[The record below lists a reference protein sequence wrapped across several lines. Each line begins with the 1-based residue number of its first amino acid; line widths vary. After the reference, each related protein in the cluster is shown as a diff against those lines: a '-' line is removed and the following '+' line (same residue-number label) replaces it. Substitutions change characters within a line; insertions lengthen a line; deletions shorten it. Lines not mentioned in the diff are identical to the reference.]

1 MEAGKKKKLATL
13 VGCNNYAGT
22 LSELQGCINDEST
35 TSTPCAPSSW
45 RSAGRCRPCWR
56 RTRRGDADEQPYREV
71 VPRAREVLGK
81 QVPAAPLPLYC
92 SDANAGAPF
101 LGQQETRAKSN

>member
-1 MEAGKKKKLATL
+1 M
-13 VGCNNYAGT
+13 
-22 LSELQGCINDEST
+22 
-35 TSTPCAPSSW
+35 
-45 RSAGRCRPCWR
+45 
-56 RTRRGDADEQPYREV
+56 